1 MVEGVYLARVSN
13 KKLNGRLLV
22 VEDELGLQDLLREF
36 LISKSY
42 QVLVAGDLSR
52 ALKLIQSQNF
62 DLIISDVFLGSERRG
77 GIQIL
82 KLARS
87 LSTPVILLSGNA
99 DVDILKQSMN
109 LGCNYF
115 IEKPFVMAEIFD
127 AIKNV
132 FNNDSDFQS
141 KIQIFVEEFSLSPRE
156 AEVLELLAKGLNNRE
171 IAGIVKSAE
180 RTVKAHISMI
190 FRKSKTSS
198 RTEVL
203 SLLFT

>member
-1 MVEGVYLARVSN
+1 VN
-13 KKLNGRLLV
+13 KKPNRRLLV
-22 VEDELGLQDLLREF
+22 VEDELGLQELLKDF
-36 LISKSY
+36 LLSKAY
-42 QVLVAGDLSR
+42 EVLVAADLNT
-52 ALKLIQSQNF
+52 ALRLIQSQNF

-82 KLARS
+82 EAARS

-99 DVDILKQSMN
+99 DVDILKQSVN

-115 IEKPFVMAEIFD
+115 IEKPFSMTEISS
-127 AIKNV
+127 AIENV
-132 FNNDSDFQS
+132 FNTDSDFQT
-141 KIQIFVEEFSLSPRE
+141 KIQVFVEEFSLSPRE

>member
-1 MVEGVYLARVSN
+1 MDLAIVN
-13 KKLNGRLLV
+13 KKPNRRLLV
-22 VEDELGLQDLLREF
+22 VEDELGLQELLKDF
-36 LISKSY
+36 LLSKAY
-42 QVLVAGDLSR
+42 EVLVAADLNT
-52 ALKLIQSQNF
+52 ALRLIQSQNF

-82 KLARS
+82 EAARS

-99 DVDILKQSMN
+99 DVDILKQSVN

-115 IEKPFVMAEIFD
+115 IEKPFSMTEISS
-127 AIKNV
+127 AIENV
-132 FNNDSDFQS
+132 FNTDSDFQT
-141 KIQIFVEEFSLSPRE
+141 KIQVFVEEFSLSPRE